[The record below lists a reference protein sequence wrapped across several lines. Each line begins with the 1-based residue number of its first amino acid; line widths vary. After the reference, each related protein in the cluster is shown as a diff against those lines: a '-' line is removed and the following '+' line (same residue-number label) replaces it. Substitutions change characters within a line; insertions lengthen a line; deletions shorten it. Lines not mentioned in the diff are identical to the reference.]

1 MEHLKRLCGWNKRSR
16 LCPALG
22 PWGACGISDIK
33 CRLGEQEPW
42 AIKYGPGAQAQPRLR
57 QWVRFQHEADLG
69 SGSSDAIYWLGGSK
83 PISSL

>member
-1 MEHLKRLCGWNKRSR
+1 M
-16 LCPALG
+16 LG

-33 CRLGEQEPW
+33 CRLGGLEPW
-42 AIKYGPGAQAQPRLR
+42 AIKYGPGAQAQPGLR
-57 QWVRFQHEADLG
+57 QQVRFQHEFDLG

>member
-1 MEHLKRLCGWNKRSR
+1 MGEPGTADRISPTPSQSCLNSQ
-16 LCPALG
+16 G
-22 PWGACGISDIK
+22 PLPN
-33 CRLGEQEPW
+33 RLGEQEPW